1 MMKTRISVVLATVV
15 GLAFAT
21 SAYAATAYFTG
32 HQEMVQTVTF
42 KMAWKCEYLYNGQK
56 IYQIFEG
63 SCPSSI
69 EVQ

>member
-1 MMKTRISVVLATVV
+1 MMKIRISFVLAIVA
-15 GLAFAT
+15 GMAFAT
-21 SAYAATAYFTG
+21 SAYAATAFFTG
-32 HQEMVQTVTF
+32 HQEQVQTVTF
-42 KMAWKCEYLYNGQK
+42 KMAWRCEYLYNGQK